1 MEVNEM
7 RLFKFLAVLG
17 VSAGVL
23 ALTGCTSRAVGR
35 PSGFRLIVFLD
46 QTASIDAAQR
56 AAWLSEATGLTR
68 QLGGGAS
75 VAIYPI
81 HDRTMDAAP
90 LFQADIPEMKD
101 DATSDD
107 ARTQHLALVRA
118 RDGAR
123 AAIEK
128 GLNAGPAART
138 DIFSSIDRIQPD
150 PLRRPT
156 IIVYFSDML
165 NSTPDL
171 NMEAPGALKRQ
182 DISLKLQGLA
192 RRHYWRPNQLA
203 GDQVYCIL
211 NSIESGHRGPAV
223 DRLTQRAFYGAL
235 FQALGAHLAVYET
248 HLPGLA
254 LNSEVPGGSNVAS
267 N

>member
-1 MEVNEM
+1 M
-7 RLFKFLAVLG
+7 RLFNYVAALV
-17 VSAGVL
+17 VSAGAL
-23 ALTGCTSRAVGR
+23 AFTGCAARAVGR
-35 PSGFRLIVFLD
+35 PAGFRLIVFLD

-56 AAWLSEATGLTR
+56 AAWLREANGLTR
-68 QLGGGAS
+68 QLAGGAS

-81 HDRTMDAAP
+81 HDQTMDAAP
-90 LFQADIPEMKD
+90 LFEADIPEIKD
-101 DATSDD
+101 DATSDE

-118 RDGAR
+118 RDGALR
-123 AAIEK
+123 AIER
-128 GLNAGPAART
+128 GLTAGPAART

-171 NMEAPGALKRQ
+171 DLEAPGALKRP
-182 DISLKLQGLA
+182 DIAFKLQGLA
-192 RRHYWRPNQLA
+192 SRHYWQPNQLA
-203 GDQVYCIL
+203 GDRVYCIL

-235 FQALGAHLAVYET
+235 FEALGARLVVYET
-248 HLPGLA
+248 HLPTLILSSA
-254 LNSEVPGGSNVAS
+254 VPGGSYVAS